1 MPERQSRDWRS
12 SRTAARLE
20 APVPAAVGSVC
31 DPPGVDPGDLPAR
44 MPRRQAESHAS
55 LPPCRPA
62 RRPARLVTTPP
73 RSCHRRRLHTHGD
86 QRLQHRRLCCVRPG
100 HVQEHARSLLQGGA
114 AALSRVRCQRVR
126 PSRRISVPLHV
137 RHAARGRADPA
148 ACLSHARARNAGGAG
163 GQQGRARVRPVRTA
177 RSPRS
182 TMPCGPVLGPPMP
195 RFRNPQR
202 SRGPTLPFAFV
213 SLLTLPDTCLPHGPA
228 CGRSAGALRDARAR
242 VASPS

>member
-1 MPERQSRDWRS
+1 MRASAVDAAGKQWVSTYNHCCTCSLSEVSLHLRVFWARMVRHDLCQHARLLGCCVPERQSRDWRS

-148 ACLSHARARNAGGAG
+148 ACLSHARARNAGDS
-163 GQQGRARVRPVRTA
+163 RA
-177 RSPRS
+177 
-182 TMPCGPVLGPPMP
+182 GPV
-195 RFRNPQR
+195 
-202 SRGPTLPFAFV
+202 
-213 SLLTLPDTCLPHGPA
+213 
-228 CGRSAGALRDARAR
+228 
-242 VASPS
+242 